1 VRRWFLLAP
10 IVVLFVLAG
19 IGLFH
24 ARQPA
29 QNGKPAPTFS
39 LPSLHDPNR
48 AIAVRALRGHPLV
61 MNFWASWC
69 DPCKQEAPFLA
80 AAAKSHPQITFLGV
94 QILDGRNEGVRYEH
108 RYGIPYESVRD
119 ARGSVAKT
127 YGVTGVPETVFV
139 DASGNVVGKYIGAL
153 DRKTLATILSD
164 LVRLKPG
171 RLLQIFGQGET
182 RPVP

>member
-1 VRRWFLLAP
+1 VRRALWLVP
-10 IVVLFVLAG
+10 VVALFVLAA
-19 IGLFH
+19 IGLFR
-24 ARQPA
+24 ARPPA
-29 QNGKPAPTFS
+29 ELGKPAPAFS

-48 AIAVRALRGHPLV
+48 FIAVRALRGHPLV
-61 MNFWASWC
+61 INFWASWC

-80 AAAKSHPQITFLGV
+80 AAAKSHPGVTFLGV
-94 QILDGRNEGVRYEH
+94 QILDGMNEGRRYER

-139 DASGNVVGKYIGAL
+139 DAYGDVVGKYIGAL
-153 DRKTLATILSD
+153 DRSTLAGILDD
-164 LVRLKPG
+164 LAHLKPG
-171 RLLQIFGQGET
+171 RLLTIEGSGET

>member
-1 VRRWFLLAP
+1 VRRLLWLIPLIA
-10 IVVLFVLAG
+10 LFALAA
-19 IGLFH
+19 IGLFR
-24 ARQPA
+24 ARPPA
-29 QNGKPAPTFS
+29 QLGKTAPAFS

-48 AIAVRALRGHPLV
+48 SIAVRALRGRVLV

-80 AAAKSHPQITFLGV
+80 AAAKAHPDIEFLGV
-94 QILDGRNEGVRYEH
+94 QILDGRNEGTRYEH

-139 DASGNVVGKYIGAL
+139 DRRGNVVGKYIGAL
-153 DRKTLATILSD
+153 DRKTLAGILDD
-164 LVRLKPG
+164 LVSLEPG
-171 RLLQIFGQGET
+171 HLLTIEGSGET